1 MAILQSKDFVA
12 GKNASTGPY
21 AGMSRDEIVL
31 AKIKDGKPFK
41 LGSTGNSGQV
51 IGLEYNP
58 KTKQFTYQKT
68 SGKKEIVT
76 VSKITG
82 ATGNI
87 FKDSDFGG
95 GGGAGGGTIQ
105 TAYAESAQCVWLIA
119 VQKSPRKKYE
129 DFTEKDLKAAFDS
142 SRCQVGSTTFDQI
155 MTLGPDW
162 HKSGYWTAKKL
173 IEMKLVNTGQTYHR
187 DSTVMKKIYKNK
199 KTAFQNSDLTVL
211 SDDKWNP
218 GDFWAV
224 KTNFDVNK
232 MDYSTIKAYNNDL
245 LKRFKDRT
253 VMGISLKKIA
263 RGNVKASILNETN
276 ERPAG
281 VKFKKSVIATA
292 RGTFFTSK
300 GGFILF
306 DGPNPGSYD
315 NKMEIRTNAALSTH
329 KVEII
334 LKTARGGGAGWGII
348 QDIVKQVNGTNLPD
362 NRMMLSMTDKIIE
375 GNSSEIDKLWEKTI
389 KCGGYDS
396 RKKDDFLEELKKQ
409 DRIWIHGKLGVVE
422 LLYELENTTTKKADS
437 IVNKIYNYAGSVSD
451 LSSVYVKV
459 YE

>member
-12 GKNASTGPY
+12 GKIASTGPY
-21 AGMSRDEIVL
+21 VGMSRDEIVL

-51 IGLEYNP
+51 IGLKYNP

-162 HKSGYWTAKKL
+162 HKSGYWTSKKL
-173 IEMKLVNTGQTYHR
+173 IEMGLVNTGQTYHR

-199 KTAFQNSDLTVL
+199 KTAFQNSDLNVL

-232 MDYSTIKAYNNDL
+232 LDYSTVWKKGAKQCFYGYGSWSCRTTDGFWRCGSTGNN
-245 LKRFKDRT
+245 R
-253 VMGISLKKIA
+253 
-263 RGNVKASILNETN
+263 
-276 ERPAG
+276 
-281 VKFKKSVIATA
+281 
-292 RGTFFTSK
+292 
-300 GGFILF
+300 
-306 DGPNPGSYD
+306 
-315 NKMEIRTNAALSTH
+315 
-329 KVEII
+329 
-334 LKTARGGGAGWGII
+334 
-348 QDIVKQVNGTNLPD
+348 
-362 NRMMLSMTDKIIE
+362 
-375 GNSSEIDKLWEKTI
+375 
-389 KCGGYDS
+389 
-396 RKKDDFLEELKKQ
+396 
-409 DRIWIHGKLGVVE
+409 
-422 LLYELENTTTKKADS
+422 
-437 IVNKIYNYAGSVSD
+437 
-451 LSSVYVKV
+451 
-459 YE
+459 